1 LELVHAEGEEWVNG
15 HLDDKFDDVFRIPG
29 KANTFFGGVGN
40 DQAEGFYMVD
50 DMLLQPNGPER
61 HQEKALRFVAHLEC
75 RRDLVLTKQHRSTG
89 IIVAVKK

>member
-1 LELVHAEGEEWVNG
+1 MM
-15 HLDDKFDDVFRIPG
+15 
-29 KANTFFGGVGN
+29 FFGYLARQIPSLEVLGMIKP
-40 DQAEGFYMVD
+40 EGFYMVD
-50 DMLLQPNGPER
+50 DMLPQPNGPER